1 MKTKKIWRWLIIV
14 VVVLLVLAIIGPK
27 IGLGGGGGEIE
38 VTKGKVEN
46 RTIVELITAN
56 GKIQPEVEV
65 KISSD
70 VSGEIV
76 ELNVKEGDEV
86 KKGQLLARIKPDI
99 YISTME
105 GMEASLESAKANLG
119 NARARLAQVQAQFA
133 QTELT
138 YNRNKKLFDQG
149 AISQADYDN
158 SFSAYQM
165 GKADVDAA
173 KQTVTSSEFNV
184 KSTQASLKEANANL
198 VKTSIYAPTSG
209 TVSLLN
215 VKLGER
221 VVGTM
226 QMAGTEMLRIADLN
240 YMEVVVNVNEN
251 DIVRVHMG
259 DTSNIDV
266 DAYPNQ
272 TFKGIV
278 TSIANSSTTTSSVTT
293 VSSDQVSNYE
303 VKIRILPESYK
314 NLVDNNNLYP
324 FRPGM
329 SATVDIKTK
338 TEINVLAVPVQ
349 SVTTRSDSL
358 LRNML
363 PNYKSTDEKKKQVEC
378 VFRLK
383 PDNTVELIPVETGI
397 QDDQWIH
404 IKSGLKTGDEIVTG
418 PFNILSKRIK
428 HNDKVIITEQKFDF
442 KP

>member
-1 MKTKKIWRWLIIV
+1 MIV
-14 VVVLLVLAIIGPK
+14 IVLLVLAIIGTELEIVGGNRK
-27 IGLGGGGGEIE
+27 IK
-38 VTKGKVEN
+38 VTKGKVEK

-99 YISTME
+99 YISTLE
-105 GMEASLESAKANLG
+105 RMEASLELAKANLA
-119 NARARLAQVQAQFA
+119 NARARLAQIQAQFA

-138 YNRNKKLFDQG
+138 YNRNKKLFEQG
-149 AISQADYDN
+149 AISQAEYDN
-158 SFSAYQM
+158 SYSAYQM
-165 GKADVDAA
+165 GKADVEAA
-173 KQTVTSSEFNV
+173 KQTVISSEFNV

-198 VKTSIYAPTSG
+198 VKTSIYAPISG
-209 TVSLLN
+209 TISLLN
-215 VKLGER
+215 VKVGER

-226 QMAGTEMLRIADLN
+226 QMTGTEILRIANLN
-240 YMEVVVNVNEN
+240 YMEVIVDVNEN

-259 DTSNIDV
+259 DTASIEV

-272 TFKGIV
+272 VFKGVV
-278 TSIANSSTTTSSVTT
+278 TSIANSSTTTASAVN
-293 VSSDQVSNYE
+293 VSSDQVANYE

-314 NLVDNNNLYP
+314 NIVDSDNLYP

-338 TEINVLAVPVQ
+338 TEINVPAAPVQ
-349 SVTTRSDSL
+349 SITMRPDSL
-358 LRNML
+358 VKKIL
-363 PNYKSTDEKKKQVEC
+363 PNYKSINEKKKQVEC
-378 VFRLK
+378 VFRIK
-383 PDNTVELIPVETGI
+383 PDNTVELVPVEIGI

-404 IKSGLKTGDEIVTG
+404 IKSGLKVGDEVVTG
-418 PFNILSKRIK
+418 PYNILNKQLK
-428 HNDKVIITEQKFDF
+428 HNDKVVITEQKFN
-442 KP
+442 